1 MRSSLAILTLC
12 TLGLAP
18 GLAHAD
24 SPTEAI
30 QKALKLSNEPA
41 STPYIFV
48 ERKGAQVRGVIAE
61 IIPLP
66 VDHILNDVLLCYGE
80 FPDWFPLQTK
90 ANYVS
95 QELKNNSAVIYGELA
110 FPWPIGSRDFEADIV
125 GTYAGSA
132 FPPQYRIDFDHRP
145 GTGNIKMMTG
155 HWLLQPYGADK
166 SLVVYDSTADF
177 DTWVPGF
184 LLARGTQQ
192 FLPGIM
198 DRMTSRTQKCT
209 SGAPPGGRPELPQ

>member
-1 MRSSLAILTLC
+1 MRSSFAIAALCSLALLPS
-12 TLGLAP
+12 LAR
-18 GLAHAD
+18 AQ

-30 QKALKLSNEPA
+30 QKALKLSSEPKQ
-41 STPYIFV
+41 TPYIYV
-48 ERKGAQVRGVIAE
+48 ERKGAKVRGVIAE
-61 IIPLP
+61 IVPLP
-66 VDHILNDVLLCYGE
+66 VDHVLNDVLLCYGE

-90 ANYVS
+90 AKYVS
-95 QELKNNSAVIYGELA
+95 QEVTDNKAIIYGQLA
-110 FPWPIGSRDFEADIV
+110 FPWPIGARDFEADIV
-125 GTYAGSA
+125 GTYASSA
-132 FPPQYRIDFDHRP
+132 FPPQFRIDFDHRP

-155 HWLLQPYGADK
+155 HWLLQPYGDGQ

-198 DRMTSRTQKCT
+198 DRMAKRTKKCT
-209 SGAPPGGRPELPQ
+209 AGAPPGGMPDTQL